1 MGKFREIIAEF
12 RKKINRKINLNP
24 IRLLT
29 LHRAIRTIN
38 ELGYTIN

>member
-1 MGKFREIIAEF
+1 LEKL
-12 RKKINRKINLNP
+12 NRKINSNP
-24 IRLLT
+24 IRLLI

>member
-1 MGKFREIIAEF
+1 LEKV
-12 RKKINRKINLNP
+12 NRKINSNP

-29 LHRAIRTIN
+29 LHRAMQTIN